1 MAARSVRT
9 GSRSSTK
16 PRRSNST
23 STVRGRDRRTS
34 YDSVREVQGK
44 QIFLPGSS
52 AQTDITRADVPQ
64 SFKRRGRD
72 TQVDE
77 SAIESY
83 PPSPVVTPMNNSL
96 RTTLK
101 LQQRRRTQSQDSVRS
116 FALEDHITSPT
127 LPTPVSSIQRQS
139 APIERLPTE
148 LLEDILWRVTGPNPH
163 NEYASPYADLISC
176 LRVSRAMYVVGLQVL
191 YQNVSIPHSIKFSNV
206 MKNFERDNGLA
217 ALVRRVDFSR
227 YSNIGFG
234 RTKQASSQ
242 ILNVTPKTLKRCLEL
257 TTNLQEFLVH
267 EHIDDEL
274 SIEVLE
280 HVFSRPHIEALD
292 FCACSSTS
300 FTEQLSSF
308 VARPSP
314 SISPS
319 LKRLSLHECTTFQ
332 APFFEK
338 LMPLLPSLTH
348 LDVAHTLITDKALLS
363 IPKTA
368 RITHLN
374 LGRCTRITGG
384 AVVEFLT
391 QHPAVKNSLVYL
403 NLMAEPGRHRLLSD
417 TDLSALLPRLPST
430 VRSLNIGGARTKSVH
445 LPMLQRLAE
454 QVEELGLANADLTSE
469 EIESLC
475 ISQDDK
481 IPFTSSIRY
490 LDLTDVS
497 SVSQFSLQFP
507 KSPKHKPLASRASKP
522 LEVIELSD
530 SVLEPL
536 RKSTQPRRGAPTPD
550 WTVREL
556 GRRGWLV
563 RVPEGGSGEVVDDG
577 SRSWKMGARWWGMRK
592 VSVAQ
597 MEVSGMYGFYAFK
610 RI

>member
-1 MAARSVRT
+1 MRSF
-9 GSRSSTK
+9 GLEDPIASESLSTA
-16 PRRSNST
+16 
-23 STVRGRDRRTS
+23 V
-34 YDSVREVQGK
+34 
-44 QIFLPGSS
+44 SS
-52 AQTDITRADVPQ
+52 AP
-64 SFKRRGRD
+64 
-72 TQVDE
+72 
-77 SAIESY
+77 
-83 PPSPVVTPMNNSL
+83 
-96 RTTLK
+96 
-101 LQQRRRTQSQDSVRS
+101 
-116 FALEDHITSPT
+116 
-127 LPTPVSSIQRQS
+127 RQS
-139 APIERLPTE
+139 APIETLPTE
-148 LLEDILWRVTGPNPH
+148 LLEDILWRLTGPNPN

-176 LRVSRAMYVVGLQVL
+176 LQVSRAMYMVGLQVL
-191 YQNVSIPHSIKFSNV
+191 YQNVSIPHSIKFSNL
-206 MKNFERDNGLA
+206 MKNFERDGGLA

-242 ILNVTPKTLKRCLEL
+242 ILNVTPTTLKRCLEL

-280 HVFSRPHIEALD
+280 RLFSRPHIEALD

-308 VARPSP
+308 VTGPSP

-332 APFFEK
+332 GAFFEK

-348 LDVAHTLITDKALLS
+348 LDVAHTLITDQALLS

-374 LGRCTRITGG
+374 LGRCTRITGE
-384 AVVEFLT
+384 AVVKFLT
-391 QHPAVKNSLVYL
+391 QHPAVKDSLVYL

-417 TDLSALLPRLPST
+417 TDLSALLPQLPPT
-430 VRSLNIGGARTKSVH
+430 VRSLNLGGAKIKSTH
-445 LPMLQRLAE
+445 LPTLQKLAE

-490 LDLTDVS
+490 LDLTEIPS
-497 SVSQFSLQFP
+497 ISQFSLQFP
-507 KSPKHKPLASRASKP
+507 KSPKHHPLASKASKP

-530 SVLEPL
+530 SALEPL
-536 RKSTQPRRGAPTPD
+536 RKSTQPRRGAPAPE

-563 RVPEGGSGEVVDDG
+563 RVPEGSNGEVVDDG